1 MSVRRIT
8 ALVLILWVSVWAAE
22 TYDIERWAVGAVGL
36 GWAGFGAALAGPTE
50 YMINPAGLGNA
61 ERTEI
66 IGTWIPDFAETATP
80 CFGAA
85 LVKPMRTE
93 SASLGEERTFGTLAV
108 SIFNAAD
115 SHFIGGGYYP
125 CDWPP
130 RGGRTPPDWSFEG
143 QSLAC
148 ISFGS
153 RASDLFAY
161 GLNLKVLSIE
171 DNGRADSGF
180 GLDAGMQL
188 YPGDFRVGLSLIN
201 LIPPGISL
209 ADERSFAER
218 VIRFGAGYSLFGVLT
233 LAAELEYYTSLDWLD
248 YGLCT
253 EIVPVERD
261 DFRIA
266 LGGGYRVREELWGG
280 FLSLRFG
287 IFEVAIGVRGRIGFD
302 RLLPSSIWVGLSPE
316 I

>member
-1 MSVRRIT
+1 MSVRCIT

-50 YMINPAGLGNA
+50 YLINPAGLGNA
-61 ERTEI
+61 MRTEI
-66 IGTWIPDFAETATP
+66 IGIYMPEFAESITP
-80 CFGAA
+80 CSGAA
-85 LVKPMRTE
+85 LIKPMRTE
-93 SASLGEERTFGTLAV
+93 SASLGEDRTFGTLAV
-108 SIFNAAD
+108 SLYRATT
-115 SHFIGGGYYP
+115 SS
-125 CDWPP
+125 WLES
-130 RGGRTPPDWSFEG
+130 TSE
-143 QSLAC
+143 SLAC

-153 RASDLFAY
+153 RAGDLLAY
-161 GLNLKVLSIE
+161 GLNLKVLSVEE
-171 DNGRADSGF
+171 DVRADNGF
-180 GLDAGMQL
+180 GLDLGVQL
-188 YPGDFRVGLSLIN
+188 YPGDFRIGLSLIN

-218 VIRFGAGYSLFGVLT
+218 VIRFGAGYSLFGVFN

-253 EIVPVERD
+253 EIVPVEHD

-266 LGGGYRVREELWGG
+266 LGGGYRVREEVWGG
-280 FLSLRFG
+280 FLSLRVG
-287 IFEVAIGVRGRIGFD
+287 IFEVAVGVQGHLEFED
-302 RLLPSSIWVGLSPE
+302 WLPTSVWVTLSPE